1 MRLAEIIPLH
11 AAPGCYVT
19 ARILWGRRGCGL
31 VLVAAF
37 ACSKIVD
44 LNYLTDCTVCEVI
57 RSTKLAM
64 RLCARSP
71 SSRPPSPDPSLSP
84 STRTHHP
91 RRARPS
97 HHAHDER
104 IASTKCAL
112 GRSGQ
117 LPHQLAASVY
127 LDWSPGRSGPKRLGS
142 ERCSTALTAPS
153 LAEAFAAVPHP
164 RQGRCLSTLVRC
176 APASSLPASHSPPEL
191 LTFASARHPLPPSG
205 CSGCAK
211 PLPVS
216 PSRRQRA
223 LRTRPNSRT
232 P

>member
-1 MRLAEIIPLH
+1 
-11 AAPGCYVT
+11 
-19 ARILWGRRGCGL
+19 
-31 VLVAAF
+31 
-37 ACSKIVD
+37 
-44 LNYLTDCTVCEVI
+44 
-57 RSTKLAM
+57 M

-71 SSRPPSPDPSLSP
+71 SSRPPSPAPSRSP

-127 LDWSPGRSGPKRLGS
+127 LDRSPGRSGPKRLGS

-216 PSRRQRA
+216 PSRRQGA

-232 P
+232 PGSCSCGAQTELASHQVTNAGISLRALHGCGESESHAETHRRGGRPASCSQRLRRPANS